1 MVSALTIR
9 TFEIS
14 GYSRE
19 DTSLF
24 FISNWRFAL
33 LQLFFMCSCVCNNVT
48 TFIISICQNN
58 NDRIQVYKILR
69 EVAKMGENLY
79 NSLRSK
85 EMWFIKKKDGSPVG
99 TSFLRTGSK
108 FGIIS

>member
-14 GYSRE
+14 GYSKE

-24 FISNWRFAL
+24 FIFNWRLHYCTCL
-33 LQLFFMCSCVCNNVT
+33 LCLVTIGNYVT
-48 TFIISICQNN
+48 TIIISICQNN
-58 NDRIQVYKILR
+58 NDRIQVYKIPR

-79 NSLRSK
+79 NSLRSNK
-85 EMWFIKKKDGSPVG
+85 M
-99 TSFLRTGSK
+99 
-108 FGIIS
+108 

>member
-24 FISNWRFAL
+24 FISNWRLHYCTCFL
-33 LQLFFMCSCVCNNVT
+33 CLVTIGNSYYVT
-48 TFIISICQNN
+48 TIIISICQNN
-58 NDRIQVYKILR
+58 NDRIQVYKVPR
-69 EVAKMGENLY
+69 EVAKMGENLTI
-79 NSLRSK
+79 LC
-85 EMWFIKKKDGSPVG
+85 EAIKCN
-99 TSFLRTGSK
+99 L
-108 FGIIS
+108 

>member
-14 GYSRE
+14 GYSKE

-24 FISNWRFAL
+24 FISNWRLHYCTCFL
-33 LQLFFMCSCVCNNVT
+33 CLVTIGNCLCNYVT
-48 TFIISICQNN
+48 TIIISICQNN
-58 NDRIQVYKILR
+58 NDRIQVYKIPR

-79 NSLRSK
+79 ILC
-85 EMWFIKKKDGSPVG
+85 EAIKCN
-99 TSFLRTGSK
+99 L
-108 FGIIS
+108 